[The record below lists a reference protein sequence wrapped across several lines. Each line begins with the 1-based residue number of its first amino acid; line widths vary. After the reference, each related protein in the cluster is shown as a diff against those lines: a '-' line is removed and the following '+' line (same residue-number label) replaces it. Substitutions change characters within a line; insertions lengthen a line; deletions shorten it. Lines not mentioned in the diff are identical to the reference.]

1 VVPGANVAATTSGLL
16 GEGVAAVHAVSPVA
30 PGNGRAMFGDV
41 VEEAQESAVNHSV
54 VSLDLFFQAS
64 RALTELRS

>member
-54 VSLDLFFQAS
+54 VSLDLFF
-64 RALTELRS
+64 